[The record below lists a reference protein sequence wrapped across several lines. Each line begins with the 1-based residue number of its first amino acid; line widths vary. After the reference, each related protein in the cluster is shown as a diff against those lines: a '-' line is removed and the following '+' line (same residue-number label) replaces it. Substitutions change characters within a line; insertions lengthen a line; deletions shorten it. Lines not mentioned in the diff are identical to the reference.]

1 MEGVNYL
8 FTLFISLHLSSFSSS
23 PFTKKAAKARTKHN
37 GTRVC
42 ECTRIP
48 RKKQPA
54 QQTNFFS
61 SSCFPN
67 ILFFSFPI
75 YKASVAGAA
84 IHQICSVG
92 DDVVSEELAKVY
104 NRGQVEKG
112 PAFPTC
118 VSPNN
123 IVAYNSPGAENATT
137 AAKGDLLKM

>member
-1 MEGVNYL
+1 MAHEYVNVHVYHERN
-8 FTLFISLHLSSFSSS
+8 SQLSKQFSS
-23 PFTKKAAKARTKHN
+23 PLLVF
-37 GTRVC
+37 
-42 ECTRIP
+42 
-48 RKKQPA
+48 Q
-54 QQTNFFS
+54 
-61 SSCFPN
+61 